1 MKQTHLLLTLF
12 LSPVLACASEAQE
25 WDAKF
30 QSTYI
35 WQQKEPFSASYSG
48 SNSLTTS
55 KEDSFSFT
63 TTAFLGYR
71 PWENGEIYFNPE
83 IAAGHPLSNL
93 TGLGGFTNGEM
104 QKSTGTTPKLYM
116 ARLFLRQTW
125 GLGGDRELVESG
137 QNRLAG
143 VTDKNRVVLT
153 VGNLAVN
160 DIFDTNAYSN
170 DPRTQFLNWSFLV
183 NGAFDFA
190 SNARGY
196 TWGAA
201 LEDYYGN
208 WVWRIGRF
216 MLPKQPNQLPL
227 DQHIFQHYGDQVEI
241 EHHHVVDGKQGTIKL
256 LAFHDRAVLARFSD
270 ALANADG
277 GVPDIT
283 LVRNTE
289 QNKYGV
295 GINLE
300 QTLADNI
307 GGFARAMHS
316 DGKTETDAFTEID
329 QSFSFG
335 LEFKGAL
342 WARPDDTFGLAFAE
356 NQLSRDR
363 RNYLAAG
370 GMSFFLG
377 DGALN
382 YKPEQ
387 IVEGYYKWG
396 IGQYYWISLDAQGIA
411 NPAYNADRGPAYF
424 AGIRLHGEY

>member
-1 MKQTHLLLTLF
+1 MKKAYLLIGLF
-12 LSPVLACASEAQE
+12 LRLALAHASEVQE

-48 SNSLTTS
+48 PNSLTTA

-71 PWENGEIYFNPE
+71 PWENGEIYINPE
-83 IAAGHPLSNL
+83 VAAGHPLSNL

-104 QKSTGTTPKLYM
+104 QKSAGTTPKLYM
-116 ARLFLRQTW
+116 ARLFFRQTW
-125 GLGGDRELVESG
+125 GQGGERVQVASG
-137 QNRLAG
+137 QNQLAG
-143 VTDKNRVVLT
+143 TTDSDRVVLT
-153 VGNLAVN
+153 VGDLALN
-160 DIFDTNAYSN
+160 DIFDASSYAH
-170 DPRTQFLNWSFLV
+170 DPRTQFLNWSFLTH
-183 NGAFDFA
+183 GAYDFA
-190 SNARGY
+190 ANARGY

-201 LEDYYGN
+201 IEDYHGN
-208 WVWRIGRF
+208 WAWRIGRF
-216 MLPKQPNQLPL
+216 MLPKQPNQEPL
-227 DQHIFQHYGDQVEI
+227 DVHIFQHYGDQMEI
-241 EHHHVVDGKQGTIKL
+241 EHRHQLDGKQGTIKL
-256 LAFHDRAVLARFSD
+256 LAYHDRTVLARFSD
-270 ALANADG
+270 ALTTAG
-277 GVPDIT
+277 SGVPDMT
-283 LVRNTE
+283 QVRNNE
-289 QNKYGV
+289 QNKYGY
-295 GINLE
+295 GINIE

-316 DGKTETDAFTEID
+316 DGKTETESFTEID
-329 QSFSFG
+329 QSFSLG
-335 LEFKGAL
+335 LEFKGSL
-342 WARPDDTFGLAFAE
+342 WVRPDDTFGLAFAE
-356 NQLSRDR
+356 NQLSRER

-387 IVEGYYKWG
+387 IVESYYKWG
-396 IGQYYWISLDAQGIA
+396 IMRHYWISLDAQGIA